1 MADAASFLDKFRCI
15 SENGSNKLA
24 VSWIRITPIGLST
37 RWRVSPDILREIGQK
52 GQSEATTNT
61 VSDHGILYRLY
72 ESTRAANTELLSGLN
87 SNNRAVRT
95 AFALDETESRSLGD
109 LGHGILRTVLFDAI
123 AWATIPFTPKDFTH
137 GQPHKQRS
145 TQKSKTAGRVV
156 NAYNAWDETV
166 ANFIAAWEP
175 ADKCDEPSPSEIPDI
190 VSSLLKGAK
199 QVPNSVSQTVK
210 CNFCI
215 ASLGLMIILAVSR
228 MYRSSSDDI

>member
-1 MADAASFLDKFRCI
+1 MSDAAAFLDNFRYI
-15 SENGSNKLA
+15 SNSDNHLLA
-24 VSWIRITPIGLST
+24 VSWFNVTPIGLSM
-37 RWRVSPDILREIGQK
+37 RWRVSPAILREIGQK
-52 GQSEATTNT
+52 GQSGTTTNT
-61 VSDHGILYRLY
+61 VSDHDILYRLY
-72 ESTRAANTELLSGLN
+72 ESTRAANTELLSGLSN
-87 SNNRAVRT
+87 NNRAVRT

-145 TQKSKTAGRVV
+145 TLKSKTAGRVV

-166 ANFIAAWEP
+166 KNFIAEWEP
-175 ADKCDEPSPSEIPDI
+175 ADKCDEPPPSEIPDI
-190 VSSLLKGAK
+190 VSSLLKGAG